1 MSHTDI
7 AMAGS
12 LNFVELC
19 WEYSR
24 VMKLLGVFNSF
35 KLKQGGDECAQLYA
49 KLFSFLK
56 FDINWVSYFLQ
67 QKVGKP

>member
-24 VMKLLGVFNSF
+24 VMKLLGFFNSF
-35 KLKQGGDECAQLYA
+35 KLEQGVMNAHSYMRSCF
-49 KLFSFLK
+49 LF
-56 FDINWVSYFLQ
+56 
-67 QKVGKP
+67 